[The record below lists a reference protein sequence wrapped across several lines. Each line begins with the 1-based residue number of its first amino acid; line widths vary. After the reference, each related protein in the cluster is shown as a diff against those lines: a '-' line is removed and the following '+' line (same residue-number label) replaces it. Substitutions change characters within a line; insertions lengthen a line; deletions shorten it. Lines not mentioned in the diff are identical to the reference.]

1 VVSTKEIPVNQ
12 MSYLRML
19 QAVSQP
25 ELNHKEIEN
34 VIKSEASL
42 CYRLLRYMNSV
53 AFSFNMEIHS
63 VRHALSLLGER
74 EVRKWVRLI
83 AMIGAGKNKSSELVL
98 SALVRARFCELL
110 APKITHGDS
119 DLFFMGLLSVM
130 DALLE
135 LPMTRIVEMI
145 PLDHETKAVLSGG
158 VSILRPV
165 YQLMLARES
174 GEWEQAV
181 ALQKQLHLDEADVAQ
196 AYWQAIKWA
205 REMSSP

>member
-1 VVSTKEIPVNQ
+1 

-19 QAVSQP
+19 QAVAQP
-25 ELNHKEIEN
+25 ELDHKAIEN

-53 AFSFNMEIHS
+53 AFSFNTEIHS

-98 SALVRARFCELL
+98 TALVRARFCELL
-110 APKITHGDS
+110 APKVPHGDS

-135 LPMTRIVEMI
+135 LPMTKIVEMI
-145 PLDHETKAVLSGG
+145 PLDHETKTVLSGG

-181 ALQKQLHLDEADVAQ
+181 ALQEHLRLEEGDVAQ
-196 AYWQAIKWA
+196 AYWQAVKWA
-205 REMSSP
+205 REMNGQ